1 MHLMQKSKLFEYIDL
16 RECTFDFA
24 LTDTFERIE
33 NHDGIVNVYV
43 LILKYKKRLILV

>member
-1 MHLMQKSKLFEYIDL
+1 MQKARLFKNIDL

-33 NHDGIVNVYV
+33 NHEGIVNVYV
-43 LILKYKKRLILV
+43 VLLLINRLIQE